1 MTVDLLRQDQVWK
14 DEMRRLRDIMT
25 GLETNG
31 YQNLQG
37 FKLHWDHQLYK
48 VFEFQYLSG
57 LADMSNKLPDIH
69 VELVFRQQE
78 LQFRP
83 AFEEIRLTYFQQL
96 RRFLDRPLTF
106 RGLSD
111 NSGSLFK
118 QMIDRNSGRFAD
130 LYLKSAKLFEQLRN
144 MQKVW
149 RPWIVLGLVNL
160 EDLCAVHLV
169 SWEDWDKNFKS
180 CKYFSQQIAKI
191 EATEHR
197 VDCFVISV
205 GQLRSEIEY
214 ISRKYWDTLA
224 KSLKVS
230 ILHDIEELQ
239 TFVHSSLQFLQNV
252 PLDDVGIAEAGAK
265 YEKIMSGLPEVN
277 RLMFS
282 Y

>member
-1 MTVDLLRQDQVWK
+1 MNVDLLRQDQVWK
-14 DEMRRLRDIMT
+14 DEMRRLRDLMA
-25 GLETNG
+25 GLEKNG

-57 LADMSNKLPDIH
+57 VADMSNKLPDIH

-83 AFEEIRLTYFQQL
+83 PIEEIRLTYFQQL
-96 RRFLDRPLTF
+96 RRFLDRPLAF

-111 NSGSLFK
+111 NSGALFK
-118 QMIDRNSGRFAD
+118 QMIDRNSGRFAH
-130 LYLKSAKLFEQLRN
+130 LYLNSAKLFNQLREL
-144 MQKVW
+144 QTIW
-149 RPWIVLGLVNL
+149 RPWITLGLVNL
-160 EDLCAVHLV
+160 EELCAVHLV
-169 SWEDWDKNFKS
+169 TWEDWDKNFKS
-180 CKYFSQQIAKI
+180 CKHFSQQIAKI
-191 EATEHR
+191 DATEHR

-230 ILHDIEELQ
+230 ILQDIEELQ
-239 TFVHSSLQFLQNV
+239 TFVHTSLQVLQNV
-252 PLDDVGIAEAGAK
+252 PMDDVGIAEAGVK
-265 YEKIMSGLPEVN
+265 YEKIMSSLPEV
-277 RLMFS
+277 FS
-282 Y
+282 FRDY